1 MDIGNKVK
9 NLFNELIDI
18 PFSLLYLLETPNES
32 KRDYQN
38 NTMKPLTND
47 LMKPIPSAKPFLGFG
62 IREKDK
68 PPIGMR
74 DFIDMENYVSP
85 FGYVSSHNKPEIKVY
100 D

>member
-1 MDIGNKVK
+1 MNNINNRNEVFVMDIGSKAK

-18 PFSLLYLLETPNES
+18 PFSLLCLLEIPNES

-62 IREKDK
+62 IGEKDR
-68 PPIGMR
+68 PPI
-74 DFIDMENYVSP
+74 DMSNYAYHP
-85 FGYVSSHNKPEIKVY
+85 GYVSSS
-100 D
+100 DD